1 MTNENI
7 INHIH
12 TLLWEYTANYVET
25 SEDSKTKLYTIAV
38 ENNFS
43 RYNSNCGDTIE
54 QLEITD
60 CDDFDITDYKVIG
73 DRIIVSFEMI
83 FIAIVNNDDNERFY
97 HIEGTAV
104 GTLSVPSGDNFDFE
118 RYDFDDMNK
127 PQLFEYFDI
136 IKDIDLH
143 FEDVEYMGE

>member
-1 MTNENI
+1 MTNKNV

-25 SEDSKTKLYTIAV
+25 SEDSKTKLYKIAV

-83 FIAIVNNDDNERFY
+83 FIAIVNRTTDRFY
-97 HIEGTAV
+97 HIEGTAI

-127 PQLFEYFDI
+127 PQLFEFFDI

>member
-1 MTNENI
+1 MTNKNV

-25 SEDSKTKLYTIAV
+25 SEDSKTKLYKIAV

-83 FIAIVNNDDNERFY
+83 FIAIVNRTTDRFY
-97 HIEGTAV
+97 HIEGTAI

>member
-1 MTNENI
+1 
-7 INHIH
+7 
-12 TLLWEYTANYVET
+12 
-25 SEDSKTKLYTIAV
+25 
-38 ENNFS
+38 
-43 RYNSNCGDTIE
+43 
-54 QLEITD
+54 
-60 CDDFDITDYKVIG
+60 
-73 DRIIVSFEMI
+73 MI
-83 FIAIVNNDDNERFY
+83 FIAIVNRTNCQRQTNDRFY

>member
-60 CDDFDITDYKVIG
+60 CDDFD
-73 DRIIVSFEMI
+73 
-83 FIAIVNNDDNERFY
+83 
-97 HIEGTAV
+97 
-104 GTLSVPSGDNFDFE
+104 
-118 RYDFDDMNK
+118 DMNK

>member
-1 MTNENI
+1 MTNENV

-83 FIAIVNNDDNERFY
+83 FIAIVNRTTDRFY
-97 HIEGTAV
+97 HIEGTAI

>member
-43 RYNSNCGDTIE
+43 RYVQTAAIPLNSLISRNVMILTSRITR
-54 QLEITD
+54 LSEI
-60 CDDFDITDYKVIG
+60 G
-73 DRIIVSFEMI
+73 
-83 FIAIVNNDDNERFY
+83 
-97 HIEGTAV
+97 
-104 GTLSVPSGDNFDFE
+104 L
-118 RYDFDDMNK
+118 
-127 PQLFEYFDI
+127 LFR
-136 IKDIDLH
+136 LR
-143 FEDVEYMGE
+143 

>member
-83 FIAIVNNDDNERFY
+83 FIAIVNRTTDRFY
-97 HIEGTAV
+97 HIEGTAI

>member
-43 RYNSNCGDTIE
+43 RYSPNCGDTIE
-54 QLEITD
+54 QLDIKE

-83 FIAIVNNDDNERFY
+83 FIAIVNRTTDRFY

>member
-43 RYNSNCGDTIE
+43 RYSPNCGDTIE
-54 QLEITD
+54 QLDIKE

-83 FIAIVNNDDNERFY
+83 FIAIVNRTTDRFY
-97 HIEGTAV
+97 HIEGTAI